1 MVGILAQEDVPL
13 YTIDEESLLDCPIG
27 ILSLHYMIIAAT
39 RSSMLFVLISLLQ
52 HYLYAQY
59 VLVPFKPIRIVYCKH
74 FRISDIS
81 NL

>member
-1 MVGILAQEDVPL
+1 MVSILARVDVPL

-59 VLVPFKPIRIVYCKH
+59 ALVPFKPIRIVYCKH
-74 FRISDIS
+74 FHISDIS